1 MESRKIIKEI
11 RPPYLVNQET
21 PEEAV
26 FLQDK
31 GQTVAVMISVS
42 EYERY
47 QVLLHAS
54 ATINASE
61 ARRLA
66 NRVVFGDL
74 VGLALSVG
82 DPIWV
87 QAPKPAWRIPY
98 RLFDGTLI
106 QVIDVD
112 TQTGQVLLSRQER
125 DNMLTKVSAWIQ
137 NNDGKSH

>member
-1 MESRKIIKEI
+1 MESRKIIKEV

-31 GQTVAVMISVS
+31 GQTVAVMISIA

-47 QVLLHAS
+47 QVLLHAT

-61 ARRLA
+61 ARKLA
-66 NRVVFGDL
+66 NRVIFGDL

-82 DPIWV
+82 DPVWV
-87 QAPKPAWRIPY
+87 QAPQPAWRIAY
-98 RLFDGTLI
+98 RLFDGTL
-106 QVIDVD
+106 VRVVDVD
-112 TQTGQVLLSRQER
+112 AQTGQVLLSSQER
-125 DNMLTKVSAWIQ
+125 DKMLMKVSTWVEK
-137 NNDGKSH
+137 NDGKSH